1 MKRKI
6 KKFQFKSLVTWD
18 TVLVIAVFLC
28 AFVIPVFPYSWGK
41 MPVRIGFTLIF
52 VSGVMTMEKRNW
64 VILYLSIAAFIM
76 QWVSGILK
84 WEIISDISRIL
95 IVVFFIIVVGSLIR
109 EMATAK
115 VVTAKVI
122 MASISGYLL
131 LGIIYSVLIA
141 AIIQQDPDAYNITV
155 DRTRGQ
161 DMTAH
166 LSESLYYGF
175 VTLATLGYG
184 DIVPLKPY
192 TRSLATLIT
201 ISGQLYVATII
212 GILIGKFASTDHS
225 SHKKDSNP

>member
-1 MKRKI
+1 MRKKI
-6 KKFQFKSLVTWD
+6 KKFQFKSLITWD
-18 TVLVIAVFLC
+18 TVLVIAVLLC
-28 AFVIPVFPYSWGK
+28 AFVIPVFPVSWGK

-52 VSGVMTMEKRNW
+52 ISGLMTMEKRNW

-76 QWVSGILK
+76 QWVSGVLK
-84 WEIISDISRIL
+84 WEFISDISKIL
-95 IVVFFIIVVGSLIR
+95 NVVFFIIVVGSLIR

-115 VVTAKVI
+115 VVTANVI

-131 LGIIYSVLIA
+131 LGIIYSVFVG
-141 AIIQQDPDAYNITV
+141 AIFQLDPGAFNINMDTTGEKDATS
-155 DRTRGQ
+155 
-161 DMTAH
+161 H

-201 ISGQLYVATII
+201 VSGQLYVATII
-212 GILIGKFASTDHS
+212 GILIGKFAATDHA
-225 SHKKDSNP
+225 SHKKDTNP